1 MRLTCAIIDDEPLAV
16 SLLES
21 YVLKTP
27 FLDLQGTYNSAL
39 DALSD
44 LRDRPVDLLFLDI
57 QMPELSGLEFSR
69 ILNADTRVI
78 FTTAFDQYAV
88 DSYRVNALDYLL
100 KPISYPDFL
109 ASANK
114 ALRWYELL
122 RKPVSSEEKE
132 ESASIAERGGMES
145 IFVKSEYKLLQIELR
160 KILYI
165 EGLKDY
171 VKIFVED
178 EPRPVLSLMSMKSL
192 EDMLPSD
199 RFVRVHRSFIV
210 QPEKIKVIERNRIV
224 FGKEYIPIS
233 DNYKQH
239 FLEMIERRSIL
250 PKQPLV
256 S

>member
-57 QMPELSGLEFSR
+57 QMSELSGLEFSR

-114 ALRWYELL
+114 AVSRCL
-122 RKPVSSEEKE
+122 RK
-132 ESASIAERGGMES
+132 R
-145 IFVKSEYKLLQIELR
+145 R
-160 KILYI
+160 K
-165 EGLKDY
+165 D
-171 VKIFVED
+171 
-178 EPRPVLSLMSMKSL
+178 PRQL
-192 EDMLPSD
+192 
-199 RFVRVHRSFIV
+199 
-210 QPEKIKVIERNRIV
+210 
-224 FGKEYIPIS
+224 
-233 DNYKQH
+233 
-239 FLEMIERRSIL
+239 RRSAGWRVFSSR
-250 PKQPLV
+250 V
-256 S
+256 SISCCK